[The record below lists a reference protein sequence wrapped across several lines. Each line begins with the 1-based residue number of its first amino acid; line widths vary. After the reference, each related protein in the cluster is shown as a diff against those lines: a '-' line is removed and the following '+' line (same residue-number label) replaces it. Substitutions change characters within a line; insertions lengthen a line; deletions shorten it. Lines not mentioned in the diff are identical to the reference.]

1 MIKHLKE
8 QIRELLPK
16 KSSIVVWCILL
27 FIYVIYVIR
36 EL

>member
-1 MIKHLKE
+1 MKLLKDNLHN
-8 QIRELLPK
+8 LLPK

-27 FIYVIYVIR
+27 FIYVIYVIQ